1 MKPRPDEFK
10 HKNGALNTLYKKDLN
25 KIQKTKLE
33 KLKNYIKELKEKFK
47 VKCTVNFD

>member
-10 HKNGALNTLYKKDLN
+10 PKKIN
-25 KIQKTKLE
+25 KTQQTKMD
-33 KLKNYIKELKEKFK
+33 KIKNYIKQLKEKFK

>member
-10 HKNGALNTLYKKDLN
+10 HKKEKPLN
-25 KIQKTKLE
+25 KIQKTKME

-47 VKCTVNFD
+47 VKCTLSFD

>member
-10 HKNGALNTLYKKDLN
+10 HKNGALN

>member
-10 HKNGALNTLYKKDLN
+10 HKKDLN

-47 VKCTVNFD
+47 VKCTVHFD